1 MGSGGGPDEAG
12 ASAQD
17 FRLQEQRRA
26 TAQGMRTNQTQRN
39 FARNIQAAQELEAR
53 ERQKT
58 RIPGFSGMALDAI
71 GQASIS
77 RQANLLRGQSTT
89 AEPVR
94 DDGGQVVGVVSSG
107 LFGGRVYSGRPDM
120 APDVTPRVTSR
131 VTSRVTPEI
140 VPNKSSDLPSIENV
154 MKNIKSSKAYKTS
167 QQKDRN
173 LLGRGEDLPFSARLL
188 R

>member
-17 FRLQEQRRA
+17 FRLKEQRRA

-53 ERQKT
+53 KGQKT

-77 RQANLLRGQSTT
+77 RQANLLRGQSAT
-89 AEPVR
+89 AESIR
-94 DDGGQVVGVVSSG
+94 DEQGQTVGVVSRG

-120 APDVTPRVTSR
+120 APDVTPRVTP
-131 VTSRVTPEI
+131 RVTPER
-140 VPNKSSDLPSIENV
+140 VPDESADLPSIENV
-154 MKNIKSSKAYKTS
+154 MRNIKSSKPYKTS

-173 LLGRGEDLPFSARLL
+173 LLGRGEDLPFSARIL